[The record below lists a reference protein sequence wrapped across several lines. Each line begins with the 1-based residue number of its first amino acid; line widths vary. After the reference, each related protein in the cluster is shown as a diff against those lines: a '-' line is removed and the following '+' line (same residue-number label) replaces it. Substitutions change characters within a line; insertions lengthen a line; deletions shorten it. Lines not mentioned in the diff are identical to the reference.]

1 MLEVL
6 SKSRRV
12 YPSLP
17 CAVEIDTELSFEA
30 INFKRKEKLGKK
42 NPSCS
47 LKTQGA
53 VCRHT
58 HTFAVNHTPSPVLS
72 LKQRFSLFLL

>member
-42 NPSCS
+42 I
-47 LKTQGA
+47 LHA
-53 VCRHT
+53 V
-58 HTFAVNHTPSPVLS
+58 
-72 LKQRFSLFLL
+72 